1 MVSSKPA
8 EEQDN
13 GVCGLPPMQYN
24 YIVVTKFYYQCLAQ
38 VCSSGV
44 GTVCIDATFSATYMC
59 VIWHHGWL
67 ELRQP
72 SIDVRKHLQIL
83 VKRSWVLL
91 FSHIVIC
98 SVSG

>member
-1 MVSSKPA
+1 MCAPPCRFTARVDELLQVLWDLQEGQYQYTMVSSKPA

-44 GTVCIDATFSATYMC
+44 GTVCIDDTFSATYMC

-67 ELRQP
+67 ML
-72 SIDVRKHLQIL
+72 
-83 VKRSWVLL
+83 
-91 FSHIVIC
+91 
-98 SVSG
+98 